1 MPSLQE
7 ESVTYVINDACI
19 GELDGSCVEVCPVDC
34 IYQGLTKRYIH
45 PRECVDCGA
54 CLSTCPVD
62 AILEPDEIDDDP
74 ASFEDNAR
82 FFDELLPGRAEP
94 LGEPGGAGPL
104 GPVGADTPRVAA
116 HTKAN

>member
-34 IYQGLTKRYIH
+34 IYEGLTKRYIH
-45 PRECVDCGA
+45 PRECVECGA

-62 AILEPDEIDDDP
+62 AILGPDEAGDDQE
-74 ASFEDNAR
+74 SFEDNAR
-82 FFDELLPGRAEP
+82 FFDAPLPGRDEP
-94 LGEPGGAGPL
+94 LGDPGGASPL
-104 GPVGADTPRVAA
+104 GPIGVDTPRVAA
-116 HTKAN
+116 QAKAN